1 MKQLTRHFPSLRL
14 WLQSSSLLAVVA
26 GYSVLLLIH
35 QQVATWQRNQA
46 YWQTSEQLLSSFG
59 LRAGTTAK
67 LKQLLDTPGTMPG
80 LSVTITQEPEGEGR
94 RDPSLLRRGRTEW
107 LVGTLP
113 LDLVDGSRVPLL
125 VQQDVTASVEQERL
139 GFWLLVMAAGVSSL
153 ITSLLLRL
161 VLRRGL
167 VQPLQDF
174 SNELASFKAP
184 PNLNDVI
191 SLEQQPRELQ
201 PIAEAFNAL
210 QSRMVNSWNR
220 ERAFA
225 DGVAHELRTPITLIW
240 GHSQRLLKQQA
251 GLEGSLDSLRL
262 ICRESE
268 RMRSLVGDLLDL
280 ARRDAGRLSLKRE
293 RIVVEDALIE
303 LFERLESQAAGRLRL
318 NLRHEG
324 AEASPIVA
332 GDQDRLQQC
341 LTALVDNAL
350 LYTAAAVH
358 LSWSQPSDG
367 SVLVHVC
374 DQGPGV
380 PAEERDLIFER
391 FVRGSAGLHSPERGS
406 GIGLSMVKLLME
418 AMGGSVQVCDAEG
431 GGADFQLQ
439 LMAVSPSARQA

>member
-1 MKQLTRHFPSLRL
+1 MRL

-35 QQVATWQRNQA
+35 QQVATWQRNQT
-46 YWQTSEQLLSSFG
+46 YRQSSVQLISSLG
-59 LRAGTTAK
+59 RRAGTRAE
-67 LKQLLDTPGTMPG
+67 LKQLLDASGTVPG
-80 LSVTITQEPEGEGR
+80 LSVKITEVSTGEASGE
-94 RDPSLLRRGRTEW
+94 PSLIRRGSSKW

-113 LDLVDGSRVPLL
+113 LDLLDGSRVALL
-125 VQQDVTASVEQERL
+125 VQQDVTASVAQERL

-153 ITSLLLRL
+153 ITSVLLRL

-167 VQPLQDF
+167 VQPLRDF

-184 PNLNDVI
+184 PNPNDVI

-210 QSRMVNSWNR
+210 QGRMVNSWNR

-251 GLEGSLDSLRL
+251 GLEGSHDSLQL

-268 RMRSLVGDLLDL
+268 RMRSLVSDLLDL

-303 LFERLESQAAGRLRL
+303 LFERLECQAAGRLRL
-318 NLRHEG
+318 DLKHESRD
-324 AEASPIVA
+324 ASPVVV

-341 LTALVDNAL
+341 LTTLVDNAL
-350 LYTAAAVH
+350 LYSSASVGV
-358 LSWSQPSDG
+358 SWSQPSADT
-367 SVLVHVC
+367 VLLHVR

-380 PAEERDLIFER
+380 VPEERDWIFER
-391 FVRGSAGLHSPERGS
+391 FVRGAAGLNSPERGS

-418 AMGGSVQVCDAEG
+418 AMGGSVQVCDADG

-439 LMAVSPSARQA
+439 LMTFRPSDRRP